1 MSEFNLDEKI
11 FFNDNKI
18 FEIISYTLNAS
29 NNDIYTP
36 HTHHFLEISLIKQGH
51 GTYLIDDKVYVA
63 KPGDVFIL
71 NNQEKH
77 LLTVESDIPLV
88 NVVIH
93 FEPRFIWSN
102 DEFLFD
108 SKYLNIFYNRSLDFE
123 NVITHNTTLVGQI
136 NDLFEDIENEFM
148 KKYAE
153 YELIVKAKF
162 LNILALLVRHYGNAN
177 ASLPYNQ
184 KEKVIIQKVINFIDL
199 NYNKSVTLDDIAKIA
214 HMNPSYFSTF
224 FKKYNG
230 VSPSKYITQKRIH
243 YAKELIKTSDKSML
257 EIALLCGFNNSTNFN
272 ICFKKATGFTPSQ
285 YKHTHS

>member
-1 MSEFNLDEKI
+1 MNEFNLDEQI
-11 FFNDNKI
+11 YFNNNKI

-29 NNDIYTP
+29 NNNIYSS

-51 GTYLIDDKVYVA
+51 GIYHIDDKIYDA
-63 KPGDVFIL
+63 KPGDVFII

-77 LLTVESDIPLV
+77 LLTVEDQNPLV

-108 SKYLNIFYNRSLDFE
+108 SKYLNIFYNRSLNFE
-123 NVITHNTTLVGQI
+123 NVITHNNTLVEKI
-136 NDLFEDIENEFM
+136 NDLFEDIENEFI
-148 KKYAE
+148 KKESE

-162 LNILALLVRHYGNAN
+162 LNILALLVRHYGNTN
-177 ASLPYNQ
+177 VSLPYNQ
-184 KEKVIIQKVINFIDL
+184 KEKLIIQKVINFIDL
-199 NYNKSVTLDDIAKIA
+199 NYNKSITLDDIAKIA
-214 HMNPSYFSTF
+214 HMNSSYFSTF

-230 VSPSKYITQKRIH
+230 ISPSKYITQKRIH

-257 EIALLCGFNNSTNFN
+257 DIALLCGFNNSTNFN
-272 ICFKKATGFTPSQ
+272 ICFKKATGYTPSQ
-285 YKHTHS
+285 YKHTYN